1 MPDNAIRPFGSCRL
15 CAVILLLFMSCGIV
29 PDSGFGA
36 TLMPE
41 TLESNEGYYQLSWES
56 EEPIRLVES
65 SSADFSDA
73 RMLYTGTDT
82 GRVVS
87 GKPDGTWY
95 YRLESADG
103 ARVLSAPATITVKHH
118 SLTKAFSFFALGAI
132 VFAATLGLILFV
144 KPDRDERT

>member
-1 MPDNAIRPFGSCRL
+1 MPDKPIRALGSCRL
-15 CAVILLLFMSCGIV
+15 SAAVLLLVMSCAIV
-29 PDSGFGA
+29 PDPGFGA
-36 TLMPE
+36 TLMPD

-56 EEPIRLVES
+56 EEPIQLVEA

-73 RMLYTGTDT
+73 RVLYTGTDT

-103 ARVLSAPATITVKHH
+103 ARVLSGPATITVRHH